1 MARIRQLYPS
11 RYSSTE
17 ATSAEFENIIRYL
30 RSGEIG
36 NRTIAELLRQ
46 LFNSEGNLD
55 VGLEI
60 RFDADEGLQYRL
72 GGDDQEWLTIV
83 EPEVLRGEA
92 GEYVG
97 EIGDAL
103 MFNRADYQG
112 DGTTTVFNYSF
123 SESEADTL
131 VYRNG
136 LLQSPNG
143 YVLDEINNTITIY
156 PALSDSESITV
167 FQIRKTELN
176 GYTRTEITA
185 AQNQY
190 IVPFKFNAEDEI
202 FVYRNGILYKE
213 GESDDYILNAS
224 TSTITFITPMASGDV
239 VTIIRLQGG
248 GLRAVGG
255 LLMEDNYCR
264 NGKILYDKVLIEE
277 QEISPDKVQGLEE
290 LMLRS
295 KQVFVQ
301 DVEPVE
307 TDEVEIISGDLW
319 IKTGQPISVLY
330 FYDGLRWVSTA
341 PDGSVPAINK
351 GDELRYLRVNSAGSA
366 LEFAA
371 VDLSSCVKKD
381 DIGNPLGI
389 ASLDENGQISSDLIK
404 DYYGYS
410 PLNYRN
416 EGTIVKDAVLT
427 LGYIANIQAYLDR
440 MTISLDAG
448 TATVQ
453 LSVGDSAVGATT
465 DISTTDVIQ
474 TWVAKKFDG
483 RTIPKKITLE
493 VTSASNDAKGLTVNL
508 RQRIV
513 G

>member
-17 ATSAEFENIIRYL
+17 ATSAEFENIVRYL
-30 RSGEIG
+30 RSGELG

-55 VGLEI
+55 IGFEL
-60 RFDADEGLQYRL
+60 RFDADEGLQYRI
-72 GGDDQEWLTIV
+72 GGDDQEWISIV

-112 DGTTTVFNYSF
+112 DGSTTVFNYAF
-123 SESEADTL
+123 SESDADTL
-131 VYRNG
+131 LFRNG
-136 LLQSPNG
+136 LLQSPSAYTMDVING
-143 YVLDEINNTITIY
+143 TITIY
-156 PALSDSESITV
+156 PAIGENETITV

-176 GYTRTEITA
+176 GYTRTEVIAT
-185 AQNQY
+185 QNQY
-190 IVPFKFNAEDEI
+190 IIPFKFNAEDEI
-202 FVYRNGILYKE
+202 YIYRNGILYRE
-213 GESDDYILNAS
+213 GESEDYILNAS
-224 TSTITFITPMASGDV
+224 TSTITFITPMASGDI

-264 NGKILYDKVLIEE
+264 NGKILYNKILIGDE
-277 QEISPDKVQGLEE
+277 EISPDKVQGLEN
-290 LMLRS
+290 LMLKS

-301 DVEPVE
+301 DVEPVADD
-307 TDEVEIISGDLW
+307 TIEIYSGDMW
-319 IKTGQPISVLY
+319 IKTGLPISVLY

-341 PDGSVPAINK
+341 PDGSIPAINK

-371 VDLSSCVKKD
+371 IDLSSCVKKD
-381 DIGNPLGI
+381 DIGN
-389 ASLDENGQISSDLIK
+389 ASGVAPLDENGQISSDLIK

-410 PLNYRN
+410 PINYR
-416 EGTIVKDAVLT
+416 TDATVVKDAVLT
-427 LGYIANIQAYLDR
+427 LGYIANVQAYLDR
-440 MTISLDAG
+440 MTLSLDAG

-453 LSVGDSAVGATT
+453 LYVGDIAVGATT
-465 DISTTDVIQ
+465 DISTTDVTQ

-483 RTIPKKITLE
+483 KTIPKKITLE
-493 VTSASNDAKGLTVNL
+493 ITSASNDAKGLTVNL
-508 RQRIV
+508 RQRVV